1 MISSKRKT
9 LILQIID
16 KDIEDLDSY
25 IATNDGTMAVMS
37 YYQIDG
43 FISALS
49 VSSTITSDVA
59 IAYRRKLHERS
70 KAIFALNW
78 NGADC
83 IEDDIR

>member
-25 IATNDGTMAVMS
+25 IDTNDGTMAVMS
-37 YYQIDG
+37 YYHIDG
-43 FISALS
+43 YISGLS
-49 VSSTITSDVA
+49 VSSTITSDEA
-59 IAYRRKLHERS
+59 IALRRKLHERS
-70 KAIFALNW
+70 KAIFAMDW

-83 IEDDIR
+83 IEEDIR